1 MNPVS
6 HEGHFRG
13 EDLTPD
19 PLEEINQIYDLT
31 AEDQKTW
38 EEQKREAEAA
48 RRRVTRRKAT
58 SGIDLTSDEAI
69 KDAVPDPSDE
79 RVPVGVAPKNDQ
91 EG

>member
-6 HEGHFRG
+6 REGHFRG

-19 PLEEINQIYDLT
+19 PLEEINQNYDLM

-48 RRRVTRRKAT
+48 RQEAM
-58 SGIDLTSDEAI
+58 SGVDLTSDEAVAA
-69 KDAVPDPSDE
+69 AVPDSSDE
-79 RVPVGVAPKNDQ
+79 KVPVGVASEDSQ
-91 EG
+91 ED